1 MDINIL
7 PSGWF
12 ENRYNGIDFYRQF
25 PGFHDRITTTEHHRI
40 KALLEAVQ
48 VRLDEVEEQ
57 LRFLEKSKQEK
68 SGYSGSQENIDIT
81 SSFETLFFWLNL
93 LEKKLS
99 VYKNRV
105 PIETDFNPRVK
116 IIRRKIRILARIT
129 SDS

>member
-1 MDINIL
+1 MDIDI
-7 PSGWF
+7 PPPGWF
-12 ENRYNGIDFYRQF
+12 ENRYDRINFYRQF
-25 PGFHDRITTTEHHRI
+25 SGFHDRITTTEHHQM

-57 LRFLEKSKQEK
+57 LRFLDESKQEK

-81 SSFETLFFWLNL
+81 SSFETLFFWLRL
-93 LEKKLS
+93 LEQKLS
-99 VYKNRV
+99 VYKNRM

-116 IIRRKIRILARIT
+116 IIRRKIRILARKT